1 MTITLHHIAE
11 SLKLAVAT
19 GEEWLE
25 RDVRGGYASD
35 LLSDVLAHA
44 RKGNVWITLQIHP
57 NIAAVA
63 SAKELCGI
71 IIVQGRTPE
80 AETVRKAAEE
90 RIPILVSRDSTYDLV
105 YRLGELGVRNHESV

>member
-19 GEEWLE
+19 GEEWMDRE
-25 RDVRGGYASD
+25 VRGGYASD

-63 SAKELCGI
+63 NVKELCGI

-80 AETVRKAAEE
+80 AETLRKAAEE
-90 RIPILVSRDSTYDLV
+90 QIPILVSPLATYDLV
-105 YRLGELGVRNHESV
+105 CRLGELGVRNHEGV

>member
-1 MTITLHHIAE
+1 MSITLHHLAE
-11 SLKLAVAT
+11 SLQLAVAT

-25 RDVRGGYASD
+25 RDVIGGYASD

-80 AETVRKAAEE
+80 AETLRKAAEE
-90 RIPILVSRDSTYDLV
+90 HLPIMVSPLATYELAC
-105 YRLGELGVRNHESV
+105 RLGELGVRNHEGV

>member
-19 GEEWLE
+19 GEEWMDRE
-25 RDVRGGYASD
+25 VRGGYASD

-80 AETVRKAAEE
+80 AETLRKAAEE
-90 RIPILVSRDSTYDLV
+90 HLPIMVSPLSTYDLAC
-105 YRLGELGVRNHESV
+105 RLGELGVRNHEGV

>member
-1 MTITLHHIAE
+1 MTITLHDIAA

-19 GEEWLE
+19 GGEWLE
-25 RDVRGGYASD
+25 REVKGGYASD

-63 SAKELCGI
+63 SVKELCGI

-80 AETVRKAAEE
+80 AETLRKAAEE
-90 RIPILVSRDSTYDLV
+90 HLPIMVSPLATYDLAC
-105 YRLGELGVRNHESV
+105 RLGELGVRNHEGV